1 MTPQRALVVGGYGA
15 IGRAVSESLVAEGID
30 VAVAGR
36 SADKAAELAR
46 ELAGNGPR
54 TAGLQVDIA
63 DRASV
68 NSLVKEVVAA
78 WGGVDIL
85 VNCASALI
93 TRPAEAFEDTDWAT
107 ILDTNLSGAFWL
119 SQAVGRVMIDA
130 GGGRI
135 VHLSSVRGALGARRG
150 FTAYGASKAGL
161 NLLVR
166 QLAAEWGQHGITINA
181 VAPGFVRTDFVSE
194 AGQDQKFLQMVISRT
209 PLGRTAEVKEVADAV
224 VYLASPK
231 ASFVTGQVLYVDG
244 GVSSTQ

>member
-1 MTPQRALVVGGYGA
+1 MTRSRALVVGGYGA
-15 IGRAVSESLVAEGID
+15 IGRAVSESLVTDGVD
-30 VAVAGR
+30 VAIAGR
-36 SADKAAELAR
+36 SAGKATELAR
-46 ELAGNGPR
+46 RLADRGPR
-54 TAGLQVDIA
+54 TAGLHVDIA

-68 NSLVKEVVAA
+68 NDLVKEVVAA

-93 TRPAEAFEDTDWAT
+93 TRPAEAFDDGDWAT

-119 SQAVGRVMIDA
+119 SQAAGRAMIDA

-166 QLAAEWGQHGITINA
+166 QLAAEWGRHGITVNA

-194 AGQDQKFLQMVISRT
+194 ASQDRKFLQMVVSRT
-209 PLGRTAEVKEVADAV
+209 PMGRTAEVQEVADAV
-224 VYLASPK
+224 VYLASPR

-244 GVSSTQ
+244 GVSSSQ